1 MIRIRVQINCHTSLW
16 YHILFLLRMDYSIVF
31 CDHSLKFWRKSNFK
45 VSRSEHQLSEELTCH
60 IISGGQNHPQNAK
73 YAFILA
79 IYADIQISLPLCHSR
94 SKFPNYL
101 SINVLSLSVSLS
113 VCLSLFLSLSLSH
126 THTCTHLRGRH
137 NYIYMYYLKIFP
149 QQQQQQQKIYIL
161 QVASR
166 TLRWPKYI
174 VHDPGTCFANKF

>member
-101 SINVLSLSVSLS
+101 SINEEIFSLSLSLSLS
-113 VCLSLFLSLSLSH
+113 VCLSFSLSLSLTH
-126 THTCTHLRGRH
+126 TH
-137 NYIYMYYLKIFP
+137 
-149 QQQQQQQKIYIL
+149 
-161 QVASR
+161 AR
-166 TLRWPKYI
+166 TLEEDIITFICIISKFS
-174 VHDPGTCFANKF
+174 HNNNNNKRSIFSKWLQGL